1 MVYHYEK
8 TNTQNTFIATF
19 FFIAACQSNKQEQ
32 LVTWGYITGD
42 PILDAGHE
50 GNFYP
55 QVIRENEG
63 AISQ

>member
-1 MVYHYEK
+1 MKKLIHRILLLLL
-8 TNTQNTFIATF
+8 FS
-19 FFIAACQSNKQEQ
+19 FIAACQSNKQEQ

>member
-1 MVYHYEK
+1 MKKKIHCVLLLLLFSFL
-8 TNTQNTFIATF
+8 T
-19 FFIAACQSNKQEQ
+19 ACQSNKQEQQ

-42 PILDAGHE
+42 PILDAGYE

-55 QVIRENEG
+55 QVVHEGEG

>member
-1 MVYHYEK
+1 MLFSEDEFSAVGFSAVLV
-8 TNTQNTFIATF
+8 Q
-19 FFIAACQSNKQEQ
+19 Q